1 MAIDSQNIRNCESP
15 SREAQPCAMKSVP
28 STVDLLDRVGKV
40 RWASTKPG
48 KVAVSAACQ
57 SSGDEPVKR
66 QQIGQK
72 GHPNVHVNLAERG
85 APRQRDG
92 AKDAPS

>member
-1 MAIDSQNIRNCESP
+1 MAIDFQNKRNCESP
-15 SREAQPCAMKSVP
+15 RWVAQPCVTKSVP

-40 RWASTKPG
+40 RWASTKPR

-57 SSGDEPVKR
+57 SSGDEPVKS
-66 QQIGQK
+66 QQIGQRDE
-72 GHPNVHVNLAERG
+72 PAAYVNLAERG

-92 AKDAPS
+92 AKEAPS